1 MKRIIFAICVLLTLS
16 FVGCGEQQQS
26 KTLDL
31 SEKDKATVKAVV
43 AAVRLVYLRNFM
55 TSELP
60 FGMSLTCP
68 KRVYAKSGTARVS
81 IVRS

>member
-43 AAVRLVYLRNFM
+43 AAEIMKKGREEGN
-55 TSELP
+55 ED
-60 FGMSLTCP
+60 
-68 KRVYAKSGTARVS
+68 
-81 IVRS
+81 IVRKGRQLSHEAVVEFMKAHEKD